1 MHQLAWNKAPY
12 EQRDDS
18 KPDAPEDAEKHSML
32 LHKEILA
39 EIVTEIGGAPIE
51 SRNPAAFSQRPD
63 AAKKITVPASGQ
75 IRREGISPVLR
86 SQIAKRFPGLF
97 SQISS
102 AKS

>member
-39 EIVTEIGGAPIE
+39 EIVTEIGGAANRKQK
-51 SRNPAAFSQRPD
+51 SGGFFPAAGCG
-63 AAKKITVPASGQ
+63 KKNYRTSERADQ
-75 IRREGISPVLR
+75 
-86 SQIAKRFPGLF
+86 A
-97 SQISS
+97 
-102 AKS
+102 